1 MRRIQFHGWGS
12 LLALG
17 AVISLGCGAGEGEPT
32 YSVTGTVTL
41 NGAPVEGVAVSFVP
55 DGSGQS
61 AVGVTDASG
70 KYALTTRK
78 KDDGATVGRYKVS
91 FAKYEGQPPAAAGST
106 KVHADYDVSNEY
118 PPGYNPDAVPEAAP
132 AKNLLP
138 PKYSDPNSSGFTAE
152 VGKSG
157 NTYDFDLKG

>member
-1 MRRIQFHGWGS
+1 VS
-12 LLALG
+12 LG
-17 AVISLGCGAGEGEPT
+17 AVISLGCGAAEGELT
-32 YSVTGTVTL
+32 YPVTGTVTL

-78 KDDGATVGRYKVS
+78 KDDGAVVGRYKVS
-91 FAKYEGQPPAAAGST
+91 FAKYEGQPPTTSGST
-106 KVHADYDVSNEY
+106 NVPADDLTNRY
-118 PPGYNPDAVPEAAP
+118 PPGYNPDAVPEAPP
-132 AKNLLP
+132 AENLLP
-138 PKYSDPNSSGFTAE
+138 PKFSDPNSSGFSAE

-157 NTYDFDLKG
+157 NTHDFDLKD